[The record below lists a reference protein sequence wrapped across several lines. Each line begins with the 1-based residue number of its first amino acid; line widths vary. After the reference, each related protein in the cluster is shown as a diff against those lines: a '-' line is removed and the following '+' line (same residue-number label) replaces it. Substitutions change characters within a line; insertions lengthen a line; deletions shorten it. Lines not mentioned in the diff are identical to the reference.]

1 MLQNFTIYIQYSI
14 VHLCSHSFSLFWIP
28 SLLLRHEPKCLKF
41 SWFLGSM
48 LCFVCVYFW
57 QNVIYEKALGQV
69 LGWGSNK
76 ETYFEAAF
84 LCEVIVGTLKM
95 FF

>member
-1 MLQNFTIYIQYSI
+1 
-14 VHLCSHSFSLFWIP
+14 
-28 SLLLRHEPKCLKF
+28 
-41 SWFLGSM
+41 M